1 VADEAVVPLPQPLQL
16 DRRRAYPAQQREG
29 GVALILLIEFV
40 MMNLPLLATKESLS
54 PEQLYLRQ
62 HLVHKEMLLWP
73 EDVHNTLFHLE
84 MHLSLADNLKQ
95 I

>member
-1 VADEAVVPLPQPLQL
+1 MPLQL
-16 DRRRAYPAQQREG
+16 DSRRAHPAQYNED
-29 GVALILLIEFV
+29 VTVILLIELV

-54 PEQLYLRQ
+54 PEQLYLSPVTK